1 MRSRLD
7 VPAAAAFA
15 WHTRPGAFERLS
27 PPWDRVRVVERSGS
41 GVEDGARLVLEIR
54 KGPVRQRWVAVHSGY
69 EPGRRFVDTQ
79 ESGPFAAWQHTH
91 TVEPVGDAA
100 CTLEDSIAYSLPGG
114 LLGATLGGPIARR
127 TLERMFTFRHVRTR
141 DDLARHAAYADR
153 PRLRIGVTG
162 ASGLVG
168 SALVPFLTT
177 GGHEVVP
184 IRRSG
189 TPEAPG
195 WEVAGIAALDRLDA
209 VVHLAGEPI
218 AQRWS
223 PAVKERITASRSG
236 GTRALVAALAA
247 LPQPPRTLIS
257 ASAIGFYGDRADE
270 ELDEASAAG
279 AGFLADVCV
288 GWEAAAA
295 GLAGTTGAGAATV
308 GDATPGATTP
318 GAATAAPRVVTA
330 RLGVVLSP
338 RGGALAKLLPPFAAG
353 AGGPVGSGRQWVSW
367 IGLDDAVGA
376 LHHLLQHDELS
387 GPVTV
392 VAPGPVRNREL
403 ARTLGRVMRRP
414 ALLPLPAPAVAA
426 AFGEMGR
433 ATLLAS
439 QRVLPRRLGESGFSF
454 LAPDLESALRR
465 ELGR

>member
-1 MRSRLD
+1 MDAKLRTLVIRSRLE

-41 GVEDGARLVLEIR
+41 GVEDGARVVIELS
-54 KGPVRQRWVAVHSGY
+54 KGPLRKRWVAVHSGY
-69 EPGRRFVDTQ
+69 EPGRSFVDTQ
-79 ESGPFAAWQHTH
+79 ESGPFASWQHTH
-91 TVEPVGDAA
+91 TVDPAGDAA

-114 LLGATLGGPIARR
+114 PLGAALGGPLARR
-127 TLERMFTFRHVRTR
+127 TLERMFAFRHVRTR
-141 DDLARHAAYADR
+141 DDLARHAAYAGR

-162 ASGLVG
+162 TGGLIG

-184 IRRSG
+184 IRRTG
-189 TPEAPG
+189 GQADPG
-195 WEVAGIAALDRLDA
+195 WAVAGVPALDGLDA

-223 PAVKERITASRSG
+223 PAAKERIRLSRG
-236 GTRALVAALAA
+236 PGTRRLVTELAA
-247 LPQPPRTLIS
+247 LPRPPRTLVS

-270 ELDEASAAG
+270 ELDEQSAAG
-279 AGFLADVCV
+279 SGFLADVCAE
-288 GWEAAAA
+288 WEQAGAAA
-295 GLAGTTGAGAATV
+295 GL
-308 GDATPGATTP
+308 
-318 GAATAAPRVVTA
+318 RVVNA
-330 RLGVVLSP
+330 RLGVVLAP
-338 RGGALAKLLPPFAAG
+338 AGGALAKLLPPFLAG
-353 AGGPVGSGRQWVSW
+353 VGGPVGNGRQWVSW
-367 IGLDDAVGA
+367 IALDDAVGA

-387 GPVTV
+387 GPVNV
-392 VAPGPVRNREL
+392 VAPGAVRNRDL
-403 ARTLGRVMRRP
+403 AQSLGRVLRRP

-426 AFGEMGR
+426 AFGELGR

-439 QRVLPRRLGESGFSF
+439 QRVVPRRLLDSGFPF
-454 LAPDLESALRR
+454 LAPDLETALRR

>member
-1 MRSRLD
+1 MRQHLDTRARNHFVLRSRLD

-27 PPWDRVRVVERSGS
+27 PPWDRVRVVERSGN

-54 KGPVRQRWVAVHSGY
+54 KGPARQRWVAVHSGY

-91 TVEPVGDAA
+91 TVEPDGDDA

-114 LLGATLGGPIARR
+114 LVGATLGGPIARR
-127 TLERMFTFRHVRTR
+127 TLERMFAFRHARTR

-153 PRLRIGVTG
+153 PRLRVGVTG
-162 ASGLVG
+162 ATGLVG

-184 IRRSG
+184 IRRSSAAG
-189 TPEAPG
+189 TPG
-195 WEVAGIAALDRLDA
+195 WEVAGSAALDGLDA

-223 PAVKERITASRSG
+223 PAVKERITTSRSD

-257 ASAIGFYGDRADE
+257 ASAIGCYGDRADE
-270 ELDEASAAG
+270 ELDEASAPG
-279 AGFLADVCV
+279 TGFLAEVCA
-288 GWEAAAA
+288 GWEAAA
-295 GLAGTTGAGAATV
+295 TGAGV
-308 GDATPGATTP
+308 
-318 GAATAAPRVVTA
+318 ATAAAATTAGPRVVTA

-376 LHHLLQHDELS
+376 LHHLLQHGELS
-387 GPVTV
+387 GPVNI
-392 VAPGPVRNREL
+392 VAPGPVRNSEL
-403 ARTLGRVMRRP
+403 ARTLGRVLHRP

>member
-1 MRSRLD
+1 MRSRLE

-27 PPWDRVRVVERSGS
+27 PAWDRVRVVERSGT

-54 KGPVRQRWVAVHSGY
+54 KGPARQRWVAVHSGY

-91 TVEPVGDAA
+91 TVEPDGDDA

-127 TLERMFTFRHVRTR
+127 TLQRMFAFRHVRTR
-141 DDLARHAAYADR
+141 DDLARHAKYADR

-184 IRRSG
+184 IGRSG
-189 TPEAPG
+189 TADAPG
-195 WEVAGIAALDRLDA
+195 WTVAGVAALDGLDA

-223 PAVKERITASRSG
+223 PAVKDRIQTSRSD

-257 ASAIGFYGDRADE
+257 ASAIGCYGDRGDE
-270 ELDEASAAG
+270 ELDEESAAG
-279 AGFLADVCV
+279 AGFLAEVCA

-295 GLAGTTGAGAATV
+295 GLAGATGVGAGAAT
-308 GDATPGATTP
+308 A
-318 GAATAAPRVVTA
+318 GAATAGPRVVTA

-353 AGGPVGSGRQWVSW
+353 TGGPVGSGRQWVSW

-387 GPVTV
+387 GPVNIV
-392 VAPGPVRNREL
+392 GPGPVRNREL
-403 ARTLGRVMRRP
+403 ARTLGRVVRRP

-426 AFGEMGR
+426 VFGEMGR

-454 LAPDLESALRR
+454 LAPDLEAALRR